1 MKEELS
7 LNRLEEFLDHS
18 IDVLLQFSVKIV
30 SALVVLGVG
39 ILIIRLIKGVV
50 QKIVDKKEVDP
61 TVSGFLLNMISWLLK
76 LLLFIAVISK
86 LGVETSSFVAV
97 LGAMGLA
104 IGLSLQG
111 SLSNFTGGL
120 LIIMFKPF
128 KVGDSIEAQGVAGTV
143 KRIQVFNTQIN
154 SDNNQAIFIPNGIL
168 SNGTVINYS
177 KEPNRRANLKITVAT
192 DNDLRKVNE
201 VLLQVLNNN
210 PKVLKNP
217 APAVVLADI
226 VEGSAV
232 FYVRPWSARKEFSAM
247 VSEVLFGIKEALER
261 EKIKTPT
268 QSLEVINK

>member
-39 ILIIRLIKGVV
+39 ILVIRLIKGVV
-50 QKIVDKKEVDP
+50 QKIVDKREVDP

-177 KEPNRRANLKITVAT
+177 REPNRRANLKITVAT

-217 APAVVLADI
+217 APAVVLAAI
-226 VEGSAV
+226 VESSAV

-247 VSEVLFGIKEALER
+247 VSEVLFGIKEAFER

>member
-1 MKEELS
+1 MEDELTKIELAMERLLDNAFNFS
-7 LNRLEEFLDHS
+7 L
-18 IDVLLQFSVKIV
+18 KII
-30 SALVVLGVG
+30 SALIVLVIG
-39 ILIIRLIKGVV
+39 ILIIRVLRYFIKRVTE
-50 QKIVDKKEVDP
+50 KREVDP

-177 KEPNRRANLKITVAT
+177 REPNRRANLKITVAT

-217 APAVVLADI
+217 APAVVLAAI
-226 VEGSAV
+226 VESSAV

-247 VSEVLFGIKEALER
+247 VSEVLFGIKEAFER

>member
-1 MKEELS
+1 MEEEIS
-7 LNRLEEFLDHS
+7 LNRLEEFLDHGV
-18 IDVLLQFSVKIV
+18 DVLLQFSVKIA
-30 SALVVLGVG
+30 SALVVLAIG
-39 ILIIRLIKGVV
+39 ILVIRLLRGIIK
-50 QKIVDKKEVDP
+50 KIVEKKEVDP

-128 KVGDSIEAQGVAGTV
+128 RVGDYIEAQGVGGTV
-143 KRIQVFNTQIN
+143 KQIQVFNTQIN

-177 KEPNRRANLKITVAT
+177 RETNRRANLKITVAT
-192 DNDLRKVNE
+192 DNDLEKVNRL
-201 VLLQVLNNN
+201 LLQILQNN

-217 APAVVLADI
+217 APAVALSEI
-226 VEGSAV
+226 IEGASI
-232 FYVRPWSARKEFSAM
+232 FYLRPWAARKDFSAM
-247 VSEVLFGIKEALER
+247 VSEILFEIKTAFER
-261 EKIKTPT
+261 ENIKTPT
-268 QSLEVINK
+268 QSIEVLNR

>member
-1 MKEELS
+1 MEEELS
-7 LNRLEEFLDHS
+7 LSRLEAFLDHS
-18 IDVLLQFSVKIV
+18 ADVLLQFSVKII
-30 SALVVLGVG
+30 SALVVLVIG
-39 ILIIRLIKGVV
+39 ILVIRLLRGVIK
-50 QKIVDKKEVDP
+50 KIIEKKDVEP

-97 LGAMGLA
+97 IGAMGLA

-128 KVGDSIEAQGVAGTV
+128 RVGDFIEAQGVSGTV
-143 KRIQVFNTQIN
+143 KQIQVFNTQIN

-192 DNDLRKVNE
+192 DNDLEKVNRL
-201 VLLQVLNNN
+201 LLQILQNN

-217 APAVVLADI
+217 APAVSLSEI
-226 VEGSAV
+226 IEGATV
-232 FYVRPWSARKEFSAM
+232 FYVRPWALRSDYLEM
-247 VSEVLFGIKEALER
+247 TSEVLLEIKTAFER
-261 EKIKTPT
+261 ENIKIPT
-268 QSLEVINK
+268 QSFEVFNK

>member
-18 IDVLLQFSVKIV
+18 IDVLLHFSVKIV

-39 ILIIRLIKGVV
+39 ILVIRLIKGVV

-128 KVGDSIEAQGVAGTV
+128 RVGDYITAQDISGTV
-143 KRIQVFNTQIN
+143 KSIQIFNTQVN
-154 SDNNQAIFIPNGIL
+154 TDNNQAVFIPNGIL
-168 SNGTVINYS
+168 SNGTIINFS
-177 KEPNRRANLKITVAT
+177 KETNRRANIQITVSTA
-192 DNDLRKVNE
+192 NDLAKVNQIF
-201 VLLQVLNNN
+201 LDILKNND
-210 PKVLKNP
+210 KVLDTP
-217 APAVVLADI
+217 EPVVVLSDLI
-226 VEGSAV
+226 GDTVTFSI
-232 FYVRPWSARKEFSAM
+232 RPWALRTDFWAM
-247 VSEVLFGIKEALER
+247 NSEILLELKNTIER
-261 EKIKTPT
+261 ENIKILE
-268 QSLEVINK
+268 QSIRVFNK

>member
-39 ILIIRLIKGVV
+39 ILVIRLIKGVV

-210 PKVLKNP
+210 PKVLKTP

-226 VEGSAV
+226 VEGSTV

-268 QSLEVINK
+268 QSIELLNK

>member
-39 ILIIRLIKGVV
+39 ILVIRLIKGVV

-226 VEGSAV
+226 VEGSTV

-268 QSLEVINK
+268 QSIELLNK

>member
-39 ILIIRLIKGVV
+39 ILVIRLIKGVV

-177 KEPNRRANLKITVAT
+177 REPNRRANLKITVAT